1 MTLKNIVDLV
11 VNQIRIFPV
20 DVVPLGLINTKSCVE
35 SIKNTLSISEVGV
48 LPSVDGKD
56 VIVFRKGELK
66 ENNELVVIN
75 KVEVDP
81 RRIII
86 EVAGSSK
93 AGNKVY
99 ELFVSSLTALTDLDL
114 ENLHSPLLLAETTR
128 CVATLDF
135 TFEELFNHS
144 FTEFLN
150 KRVEKEAT
158 NDAAE
163 GSVRPLAAIAEI
175 SYRIKDE
182 SLVSNRISMNP
193 KQFTIAPRPGAPLD
207 EKRYVISSPFN
218 SDTHIK
224 LIKELNKAIVNTGK
238 TNRGL

>member
-1 MTLKNIVDLV
+1 MKNIVDLV

-20 DVVPLGLINTKSCVE
+20 DIIPLGLINTKSCIE
-35 SIKNTLSISEVGV
+35 RIRDTLSISEVGV
-48 LPSVDGKD
+48 LPSIEGKD
-56 VIVFRKGELK
+56 VILFRKGELK
-66 ENNELVVIN
+66 EDNELVVIN

-86 EVAGSSK
+86 EVAGPSK

-99 ELFVSSLTALTDLDL
+99 ELFVSSLSAFANLDF
-114 ENLHSPLLLAETTR
+114 ENLRSPLLLAETTR
-128 CVATLDF
+128 CVVTLDF

-163 GSVRPLAAIAEI
+163 GSVRHLAAIAEI
-175 SYRIKDE
+175 SYRVKDE
-182 SLVSNRISMNP
+182 YLVSNRISMNP
-193 KQFTIAPRPGAPLD
+193 KQLTIAPRPGAPLD
-207 EKRYVISSPFN
+207 EKKYVISSPFD
-218 SDTHIK
+218 SDTHLK
-224 LIKELNKAIVNTGK
+224 LIEELNKAITGM
-238 TNRGL
+238 GV

>member
-20 DVVPLGLINTKSCVE
+20 DIIPLGLINTKSCVE
-35 SIKNTLSISEVGV
+35 KIKDTLSISEVGV
-48 LPSVDGKD
+48 LPPIEGKS
-56 VIVFRKGELK
+56 IIIFLKGELK

-86 EVAGSSK
+86 EVAGTSK

-99 ELFVSSLTALTDLDL
+99 ELFMSSLTALTNLDLDGL
-114 ENLHSPLLLAETTR
+114 RSPLLLAETTR
-128 CVATLDF
+128 CVVTLDF

-150 KRVEKEAT
+150 DRV
-158 NDAAE
+158 
-163 GSVRPLAAIAEI
+163 
-175 SYRIKDE
+175 
-182 SLVSNRISMNP
+182 
-193 KQFTIAPRPGAPLD
+193 
-207 EKRYVISSPFN
+207 
-218 SDTHIK
+218 
-224 LIKELNKAIVNTGK
+224 
-238 TNRGL
+238 

>member
-1 MTLKNIVDLV
+1 MKNIVDLV

-20 DVVPLGLINTKSCVE
+20 DIIPLGLINTKSCVE
-35 SIKNTLSISEVGV
+35 RIRDTLSISEVGV
-48 LPSVDGKD
+48 LPSIEGKD

-66 ENNELVVIN
+66 EDNELVVIN

-86 EVAGSSK
+86 EVAGTSK

-99 ELFVSSLTALTDLDL
+99 ELFMSSLTALTNLDLDTL
-114 ENLHSPLLLAETTR
+114 RSPLLLAETTR
-128 CVATLDF
+128 CVVTLDF

-175 SYRIKDE
+175 AYQVKDE
-182 SLVSNRISMNP
+182 AIAKNKISMNP
-193 KQFTIAPRPGAPLD
+193 KQLTIAPRPGAPLD
-207 EKRYVISSPFN
+207 ERKYVISSPFN
-218 SDTHIK
+218 SDTHLK
-224 LIKELNKAIVNTGK
+224 LIEELNKAITG
-238 TNRGL
+238 TGV

>member
-1 MTLKNIVDLV
+1 MKNIVDLV

-20 DVVPLGLINTKSCVE
+20 DIIPLGLINTKSCVE
-35 SIKNTLSISEVGV
+35 KIKDTLSISEVGV
-48 LPSVDGKD
+48 LPPIEGKS
-56 VIVFRKGELK
+56 IIIFLKGELK

-86 EVAGSSK
+86 EVAGTSK

-99 ELFVSSLTALTDLDL
+99 ELFMSSLAALTNIDLGSL
-114 ENLHSPLLLAETTR
+114 QSPLLLAETTR

-135 TFEELFNHS
+135 TFEELFNRS

-175 SYRIKDE
+175 SYRVKDE
-182 SLVSNRISMNP
+182 YLVSNRISMNP
-193 KQFTIAPRPGAPLD
+193 KQLTIAPRPGAPLD
-207 EKRYVISSPFN
+207 EKKYVISSPFD
-218 SDTHIK
+218 SDTHLK
-224 LIKELNKAIVNTGK
+224 LIEELNKAITG
-238 TNRGL
+238 TGV

>member
-1 MTLKNIVDLV
+1 MV

-20 DVVPLGLINTKSCVE
+20 DTIPFGLINTKSCVE
-35 SIKNTLSISEVGV
+35 KIKDTLSISEVGV
-48 LPSVDGKD
+48 LPPIEGKN
-56 VIVFRKGELK
+56 IIIFNRGEIK

-75 KVEVDP
+75 RIEVDP

-86 EVAGSSK
+86 EVVGTSK

-99 ELFVSSLTALTDLDL
+99 ELFMSSLAALTNIDLGSL
-114 ENLHSPLLLAETTR
+114 QSPLLFAETTR

-163 GSVRPLAAIAEI
+163 GSVRPLAAITEI
-175 SYRIKDE
+175 SYRVKDKA
-182 SLVSNRISMNP
+182 LVNNKISMNP
-193 KQFTIAPRPGAPLD
+193 KQLIIAPRPGAPLD
-207 EKRYVISSPFN
+207 ERKYVISSPFN

-224 LIKELNKAIVNTGK
+224 LIEELNKAITG
-238 TNRGL
+238 TGV